1 MKKRLRIFFALSV
14 TLNLTLLLTFFYYVY
29 KDRVRK
35 EYFSFDKY
43 REINKQLS
51 VDDNIR
57 AVFIGNSITE
67 NWMNIDPD
75 FFIENG
81 FLCRGIGG
89 QTSSQLLLRFRQDVV
104 ELCPK
109 VVVINAGTNDI
120 GQGDGFYDVDFTF
133 DNIKSMSDIA
143 KANNICVVLTSVL
156 PAKAYMVS
164 RLETITDVE
173 SKIAFLN
180 QKIKNYASVDSLC
193 YVDYYKDLSD
203 FDSGLKKEY
212 TFDGVHPNKEG
223 YVIMERLI
231 VPLID
236 SIIYKMR

>member
-1 MKKRLRIFFALSV
+1 M
-14 TLNLTLLLTFFYYVY
+14 
-29 KDRVRK
+29 VR
-35 EYFSFDKY
+35 
-43 REINKQLS
+43 
-51 VDDNIR
+51 
-57 AVFIGNSITE
+57 
-67 NWMNIDPD
+67 
-75 FFIENG
+75 
-81 FLCRGIGG
+81 
-89 QTSSQLLLRFRQDVV
+89 
-104 ELCPK
+104 
-109 VVVINAGTNDI
+109 
-120 GQGDGFYDVDFTF
+120 
-133 DNIKSMSDIA
+133 
-143 KANNICVVLTSVL
+143 
-156 PAKAYMVS
+156 
-164 RLETITDVE
+164 RLETVTDVE